1 MWHHRALE
9 REIHHTTSKLC
20 ILGFEPLKQGT
31 KIDGQRPGTS
41 QRFSTVAPLKR
52 PVYDAHQSKIF
63 ESGIAMISP
72 RPEYLP
78 A

>member
-1 MWHHRALE
+1 MLAAGNAHSVQGVARSMWHHRALE

-41 QRFSTVAPLKR
+41 QRFPLWR
-52 PVYDAHQSKIF
+52 
-63 ESGIAMISP
+63 
-72 RPEYLP
+72 L
-78 A
+78 